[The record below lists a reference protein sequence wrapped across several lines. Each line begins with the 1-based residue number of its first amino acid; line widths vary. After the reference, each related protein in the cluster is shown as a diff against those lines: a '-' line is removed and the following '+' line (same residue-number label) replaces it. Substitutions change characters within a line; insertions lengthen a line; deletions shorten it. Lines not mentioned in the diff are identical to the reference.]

1 MSILWLYDMV
11 GDGTIVRVL
20 AYFSTG
26 VIPLSGMKNKLSG

>member
-1 MSILWLYDMV
+1 MSIMWLYDMV
-11 GDGTIVRVL
+11 GDGTIIRGL